1 MSELLRIGLVA
12 EGPTDYEVINAAL
25 QAVLP
30 LPFHMTLL
38 QPEPTS
44 QSFGGGWGGVLKW
57 CHAASQRHTGPMGQ
71 DPTLFL
77 YDLLILHVD
86 ADVAKKAYEDCG
98 PAVQALAQ
106 SKNWGLLPC
115 HQPCPPASNTC
126 LSLEEVMLSWL
137 NPVTADTKT
146 ILCIPAQSTGTWLAS
161 AVLDPAHPL
170 LQDPECNV
178 SLEDR
183 LSQLPKKQRI
193 RKTQLEYRR
202 HAPSVTKKW
211 EKVKQACSQAAMFDQ
226 HVSAQLISAGH

>member
-1 MSELLRIGLVA
+1 MSKLLRIGLVA

-30 LPFHMTLL
+30 LPFYMTLL
-38 QPEPTS
+38 QPEQTS
-44 QSFGGGWGGVLKW
+44 QSFGSGWGGVLKW

-86 ADVAKKAYEDCG
+86 ADVATKAYEDCG
-98 PAVQALAQ
+98 PAVQTLAQ
-106 SKNWGLLPC
+106 THNWGRLPC

-126 LSLEEVMLSWL
+126 SALEAVMLSWL
-137 NPVTADTKT
+137 NPVTADNKT
-146 ILCIPAQSTGTWLAS
+146 TLCIPAQSTGAWLAS

-170 LQDPECNV
+170 LQEAECHV

-183 LSQLPKKQRI
+183 LPQLPKGQRI

-202 HAPSVTKKW
+202 HAPSVTRQW
-211 EKVKQACSQAAMFDQ
+211 ERVKQVCSQAAKFEQ
-226 HVSAQLISAGH
+226 QVLAQLISIDH